1 MLRIA
6 FRGSSTSR
14 EARFA
19 QCGSFRTLG
28 SMLDLVVNEDATEI
42 VEVHAAALDSE
53 RLRGFSID
61 RPMHLSTVDRRYFPI
76 AGWVLPLDAPA
87 VAVEVIVGGELVARA
102 PVDPDRSDLRAV
114 LADASAPVARPPHL
128 SADPP

>member
-42 VEVHAAALDSE
+42 VEVHAAALDAES
-53 RLRGFSID
+53 LRGFSID

-76 AGWVLPLDAPA
+76 AGWVLPLGTPA
-87 VAVEVIVGGELVARA
+87 VAVEVVVGGELVVRA
-102 PVDPDRSDLRAV
+102 PVDRDQIGRAHV
-114 LADASAPVARPPHL
+114 
-128 SADPP
+128 